1 MSDGPVNGNQN
12 RSGGKPGKRPAGISR
27 DMVMMVVALTLVTAI
42 SAALLGLTDQATREP
57 IRQAQREALMQNLE
71 QVMPAHAN
79 VPIDDMLTTGDG
91 TKVYLARD
99 AAGAVESFA
108 WEVVAPDGYSGS
120 IRILM
125 GVLPDGSLHAVRV
138 TDHRETPGLG
148 DGIVQNH
155 AWIDFFAGKTLSNVR
170 WAVKKDGG
178 DFDQFTGATITPR
191 AVVKA
196 VRKGLVWF
204 AAAHDG
210 LLAMA
215 EEK

>member
-1 MSDGPVNGNQN
+1 MDVQMSDKG
-12 RSGGKPGKRPAGISR
+12 SKPGGISR
-27 DMVMMVVALTLVTAI
+27 EMLMMVVALTLVTAI
-42 SAALLGLTDQATREP
+42 SAALLGFTDLVTREP
-57 IRQAQREALMQNLE
+57 IKQAQRAALMQNLE

-79 VPIDDMLTTGDG
+79 VPIDSSLLTADG
-91 TKVYLARD
+91 TTVYVGRGEKGD
-99 AAGAVESFA
+99 AESFA

-125 GVLPDGSLHAVRV
+125 GVLPDGLLYAVRV

-155 AWIDFFAGKTLSNVR
+155 AWLDFFIGKSLENVR
-170 WAVKKDGG
+170 WSVKKDGG

-196 VRKGLVWF
+196 VHKGLEWF
-204 AAAHDG
+204 TAHRDE
-210 LLAMA
+210 LLATGMG
-215 EEK
+215 K

>member
-1 MSDGPVNGNQN
+1 MSA
-12 RSGGKPGKRPAGISR
+12 SGKKPGGVNR

-42 SAALLGLTDQATREP
+42 SAALLGLTDKVTREP
-57 IRQAQREALMQNLE
+57 ILEAQRAALQRNLE
-71 QVMPAHAN
+71 QVLPTHAN
-79 VPIDDMLTTGDG
+79 VPMDDVIQLGVGD
-91 TKVYLARD
+91 TVTPFYVARD
-99 AAGAVESFA
+99 ADGAVLALA

-125 GVLPDGSLHAVRV
+125 GVLPDGALQAVRV

-148 DGIVQNH
+148 DGIVQNRS
-155 AWIDFFAGKTLSNVR
+155 WIDFFIGKSLGNVQ

-196 VRKGLVWF
+196 VHRGLEFF
-204 AAAHDG
+204 AAQRDT
-210 LLAMA
+210 LLARA
-215 EEK
+215 AGK

>member
-1 MSDGPVNGNQN
+1 MSESEN
-12 RSGGKPGKRPAGISR
+12 KATGISR

-42 SAALLGLTDQATREP
+42 AAALLGLTDMVTREP
-57 IRQAQREALMQNLE
+57 ILEAQRAALQRSLG
-71 QVMPAHAN
+71 QVLPAHAN
-79 VPIDDMLTTGDG
+79 VPMDDVVRLQSDEDATSFY
-91 TKVYLARD
+91 VARD
-99 AAGAVESFA
+99 ADGAVLALA

-125 GVLPDGSLHAVRV
+125 GVLPDGALHAVRV

-148 DGIVQNH
+148 DGITRNRK
-155 AWIDFFAGKTLSNVR
+155 WIDFFTDKSLVGTR

-196 VRKGLVWF
+196 VHRGLQF
-204 AAAHDG
+204 YARQQDA
-210 LLAMA
+210 LLAKA
-215 EEK
+215 EGK